1 MSGEYR
7 ERARRFARHHTALC
21 DGATLIYAGT
31 LLARAAQRWPHKIA
45 LIAGSE
51 SISYETLFDRASAIS
66 ELLVKQGVGVGDR
79 VLLIWENSIEFYA
92 AYYGIWQTGAV
103 VAPLNIFLHP
113 HELEHI
119 ITDAAPRAI
128 IASAKQQEKL
138 AQLTITLPLCIDGQ
152 AIISAYRPKKL
163 FTPITQKG
171 DVLAA
176 LLYTSGTTGLPKGV
190 MLSSDAILTNVA
202 QGLSVFEQQENER
215 AYAALPL
222 FHSFMQSCVVWGA
235 VAVGAAVII
244 VPHLDRRA
252 IKEGFAHKPTAVFG
266 VPGLFGLF
274 ALMKSLPFDT
284 VQYSICGGDA
294 LPEKIRMAFELVY
307 GRKLCNG
314 YGLTEAAPFVS
325 IDVDETAQPLNGVG
339 RPMVGMDIEIRAES
353 GEVLPRGEIGELCIR
368 GSNLM
373 MGYYNAPDATATTL
387 VDGWLLTG
395 DLARVAADGSIIICG
410 RRKDLIVH
418 KGINI
423 YPQEIENILM
433 LHPLVTHAAVVGK
446 VDESVG
452 EVPVAFV
459 ATRTS
464 SDKLVQ
470 ELETL
475 CKTHCAPY
483 KIPRAIFVERELPLT
498 STGKV
503 DKKILRKKLSA

>member
-1 MSGEYR
+1 MDGEYR
-7 ERARRFARHHTALC
+7 ERARRFARHHSALC

-31 LLARAAQRWPHKIA
+31 LLARAAQRWPHKTA
-45 LIAGSE
+45 LIAGPE
-51 SISYETLFDRASAIS
+51 SISYESLFDRAAAVS
-66 ELLVKQGVGVGDR
+66 ELLKKEGVVPGER
-79 VLLIWENSIEFYA
+79 VLLIWENSIEFYV

-113 HELEHI
+113 HELAHI
-119 ITDAAPRAI
+119 IEDAEPRAI
-128 IASAKQQEKL
+128 IASPKQQEKL
-138 AQLTITLPLCIDGQ
+138 KQLTITVPTCIDPQ
-152 AIISAYRPKKL
+152 TILSAYRPKKL
-163 FTPITQKG
+163 VTPTTQQG
-171 DVLAA
+171 NLLAA

-202 QGLSVFEQQENER
+202 QGLSVFEQEENER

-235 VAVGAAVII
+235 VAVGATVII
-244 VPHLDRRA
+244 VPQLERRA
-252 IKEGFAHKPTAVFG
+252 IKEGFAQRPTAVFG

-274 ALMKSLPFDT
+274 ALMKTIPFDS
-284 VQYSICGGDA
+284 VKYIICGGDA
-294 LPEKIRMAFELVY
+294 LPEKIRMGFELVY

-325 IDVDETAQPLNGVG
+325 IDIDETAQPLNGVG

-353 GEVLPRGEIGELCIR
+353 GAALPQGEIGELCIR
-368 GSNLM
+368 GNNLM
-373 MGYYNAPDATATTL
+373 MGYYNAPEATASTI

-395 DLARVAADGSIIICG
+395 DLAREAEDGSIIICG

-433 LHPLVTHAAVVGK
+433 LHPLVMYAAVVGK
-446 VDESVG
+446 PDELVG
-452 EVPVAFV
+452 EIPVAFV

-464 SDKLVQ
+464 SDTLK
-470 ELETL
+470 EDLETL

-483 KIPRAIFVERELPLT
+483 KIPRAFFIERELPLT

-503 DKKILRKKLSA
+503 DKKILRKKL